1 MKNNDTLLASAA
13 TPVAEAVS
21 DHDQAMDAANDEQKQ
36 FLTNA
41 PVAQAQTLRDSVAIA
56 LNNYFAH
63 LDGQDVTDV
72 YNMVLSEV
80 EAPLLEAVMKYTRN
94 NQTKA
99 SVMLGLNRGT
109 LRKKLK
115 QYGLL

>member
-1 MKNNDTLLASAA
+1 MTDTVLTSVALSIAETVSDTTPQQPVAPSAA
-13 TPVAEAVS
+13 
-21 DHDQAMDAANDEQKQ
+21 
-36 FLTNA
+36 
-41 PVAQAQTLRDSVAIA
+41 AQAQTLRDSVAVA
-56 LNNYFAH
+56 MKNYFSH

-72 YNMVLSEV
+72 YEMVLSEI
-80 EAPLLEAVMKYTRN
+80 EAPLLEEVMKYTRN

>member
-1 MKNNDTLLASAA
+1 MSTNYFDQQG
-13 TPVAEAVS
+13 AEEEVVELS
-21 DHDQAMDAANDEQKQ
+21 DAERVKQ
-36 FLTNA
+36 FLTQA
-41 PVAQAQTLRDSVAIA
+41 PVAQAQTLRDSVEVAMS
-56 LNNYFAH
+56 NYFSH
-63 LDGQDVTDV
+63 LDGQSVTDV
-72 YNMVLSEV
+72 YQMVLSEV

-99 SVMLGLNRGT
+99 SVLLGLNRGT